1 MRSVRFMLIA
11 VPLIAAVSACST
23 PPPPAPP
30 PPPPST
36 AVTTSLKVV
45 SDIAKDDVMK
55 SVALVPEAK
64 LSFQPTK
71 EVRTFAQL
79 FGHIADSN
87 YFFCATAKGEKAPDS
102 SAEKLTKTAELKKA
116 LADSFAYCD
125 AVFASLND
133 TTGAAMVKVEGLD
146 VTKLATMSF
155 NTAHNFEHY
164 GNLVTYMRMNKM
176 VPPSSQPA
184 PAAAGK

>member
-1 MRSVRFMLIA
+1 MRPVHLMLIA

-45 SDIAKDDVMK
+45 SDIAKTDVMK
-55 SVALVPEAK
+55 SLALVPEAK

-87 YFFCATAKGEKAPDS
+87 YFFCGTAKGDRAPDS
-102 SAEKLTKTAELKKA
+102 QAEKLTKTADLQKA

-164 GNLVTYMRMNKM
+164 GNLVTYLRMNKI

-184 PAAAGK
+184 PPAAGK